1 MGRRGQRDA
10 WLFLTPEV
18 ERDGAP
24 LVERLTGEIGVAAA
38 RAEALVRYGDAAGWF
53 AYLRDCRRLLERAC
67 SEGAEPDDC
76 LRLALILREQYL
88 LAPGVPGL
96 RPQDERELAR
106 LQDIIDQGEAA
117 WTSG

>member
-1 MGRRGQRDA
+1 VAHRGQRDA

-24 LVERLTGEIGVAAA
+24 LVERLTGDAGLAR
-38 RAEALVRYGDAAGWF
+38 RAEALVRDGDAAGWF
-53 AYLRDCRRLLERAC
+53 AYLRECRRLLEQVRD
-67 SEGAEPDDC
+67 EGADPDDC
-76 LRLALILREQYL
+76 LLLALILREQYL

-96 RPQDERELAR
+96 TAQDERELAR

>member
-1 MGRRGQRDA
+1 MIHRGQRDG

-24 LVERLTGEIGVAAA
+24 LVERLTGDAGLAR
-38 RAEALVRYGDAAGWF
+38 RAEALVRDGDAAGWF
-53 AYLRDCRRLLERAC
+53 AYLRDCRRRL
-67 SEGAEPDDC
+67 EGARDEGADPDDC
-76 LRLALILREQYL
+76 VRLALILREQYL

-96 RPQDERELAR
+96 SPQDDSELER